1 MLSSTSSTAAT
12 ITVGE
17 TIAFLDG
24 SVSSV
29 ARGISENRYALWLGS
44 GISRGRVDGLDKLI
58 RRVLTQIHQRSLIV
72 SIFCIAILALEGCAA
87 DIATANWDGLIE
99 IALEKLSGRGRVLR
113 VCVLGEDLRIEPLRS
128 NLYKFHGCAV
138 RARLN

>member
-44 GISRGRVDGLDKLI
+44 GISRGRVNGLDRLI
-58 RRVLTQIHQRSLIV
+58 RRVLNFIQHRVTIGDVNCRFRRTLRKIV
-72 SIFCIAILALEGCAA
+72 E
-87 DIATANWDGLIE
+87 
-99 IALEKLSGRGRVLR
+99 
-113 VCVLGEDLRIEPLRS
+113 LGNPSPAEYGGIDLDRPII
-128 NLYKFHGCAV
+128 
-138 RARLN
+138 